1 MRKTWRVSDG
11 MQQDAGQE
19 TIHKHSLQGS
29 GFRPEEPGW
38 LGDLAVEFWAE
49 RASGPKT
56 RGWSSSWNY
65 RSLSL

>member
-1 MRKTWRVSDG
+1 MGCSRMLAKKQFTNTLSKGVGLD
-11 MQQDAGQE
+11 Q
-19 TIHKHSLQGS
+19 K
-29 GFRPEEPGW
+29 EPGW

-56 RGWSSSWNY
+56 RDWSSSWNY

>member
-1 MRKTWRVSDG
+1 MLAKKQFTNTLSKGVGLDP
-11 MQQDAGQE
+11 
-19 TIHKHSLQGS
+19 K
-29 GFRPEEPGW
+29 EPGR

-49 RASGPKT
+49 RAAGPKT